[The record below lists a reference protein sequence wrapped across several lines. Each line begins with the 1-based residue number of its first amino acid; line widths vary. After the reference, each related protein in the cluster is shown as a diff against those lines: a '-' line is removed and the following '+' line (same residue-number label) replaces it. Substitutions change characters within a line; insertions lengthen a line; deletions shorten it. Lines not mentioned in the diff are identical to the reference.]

1 MQIDRFSLRQRVLGA
16 TMGWLLLVLVS
27 AGMVVPEILR
37 HYLQQE
43 ASQSM
48 RLYLDELSARL
59 EVNSQGVPE
68 VSGLLSDPRFR
79 QPYSGLYWQVTS
91 PAGVLRSRS
100 LWDSGM
106 QESEGQWT
114 GPKAQPLL
122 RVSRELTLPD
132 YPHPLTLVI
141 AQSEVPLHQTLARLT
156 HLFWGILAVTGM
168 GILAI
173 IGVLIGWSLKP
184 LRRVQ
189 QQLTQVRQGHQ
200 TQLEGALP
208 KELAPLAADLN
219 ALLFHYGELLNRAR
233 HHTGNLAH
241 ALKTPLAVLNNQI
254 ALLPPAEQA
263 QLQAPLKQLRE
274 QIESHLARARIAG
287 ASNIL
292 AVRCQPALRV
302 DRIALAMSKVYAA
315 RDVEL
320 INELDSE
327 LQLAVSEDDFDEMAG
342 NLIENSFKW
351 ATSLIRVHLQASNDT
366 SAESAMLTL
375 LIDDDGCGIADAD
388 RERVLQRGVR
398 LDETTPGSGLG
409 LNIAYEMALS
419 YRGDLRLQPSPLGG
433 LRAELTLPVVR
444 R

>member
-1 MQIDRFSLRQRVLGA
+1 MQTDRFSLRQRVLGA
-16 TMGWLLLVLVS
+16 TIGWLLLVLVS

-59 EVNSQGVPE
+59 EVNAQGEPV

-91 PAGVLRSRS
+91 PSGVLRSRS
-100 LWDSGM
+100 LWDSSM
-106 QESEGQWT
+106 QEQHGQWI

-122 RVSRELTLPD
+122 RVSRALTMPD

-141 AQSEVPLHQTLARLT
+141 AQNEVPLHQTLARLT
-156 HLFWGILAVTGM
+156 RLFWGILALTGI

-189 QQLTQVRQGHQ
+189 QQLMQVRQGSQ

-208 KELAPLAADLN
+208 KELVPLAADLN
-219 ALLFHYGELLNRAR
+219 ALLFHYAELLNRAR

-254 ALLPPAEQA
+254 ALLPPTEQA
-263 QLQAPLKQLRE
+263 QLQAPLRQLRE

-292 AVRCQPALRV
+292 AVRCQPALRI
-302 DRIALAMSKVYAA
+302 DRIALAMSKVYAS

-327 LQLAVSEDDFDEMAG
+327 LLLAVSEDDFDEMAG
-342 NLIENSFKW
+342 NLIENAFKW
-351 ATSLIRVHLQASNDT
+351 ANALIRVHL
-366 SAESAMLTL
+366 SAPIGGAGENGVLTL
-375 LIDDDGCGIADAD
+375 LIEDDGCGIAPAD
-388 RERVLQRGVR
+388 REQALQRGVR

-419 YRGDLRLQPSPLGG
+419 YRGDLRLQPSALGG

-444 R
+444 Q

>member
-1 MQIDRFSLRQRVLGA
+1 
-16 TMGWLLLVLVS
+16 
-27 AGMVVPEILR
+27 
-37 HYLQQE
+37 
-43 ASQSM
+43 
-48 RLYLDELSARL
+48 
-59 EVNSQGVPE
+59 
-68 VSGLLSDPRFR
+68 
-79 QPYSGLYWQVTS
+79 
-91 PAGVLRSRS
+91 
-100 LWDSGM
+100 
-106 QESEGQWT
+106 
-114 GPKAQPLL
+114 
-122 RVSRELTLPD
+122 
-132 YPHPLTLVI
+132 
-141 AQSEVPLHQTLARLT
+141 
-156 HLFWGILAVTGM
+156 
-168 GILAI
+168 
-173 IGVLIGWSLKP
+173 
-184 LRRVQ
+184 
-189 QQLTQVRQGHQ
+189 
-200 TQLEGALP
+200 
-208 KELAPLAADLN
+208 
-219 ALLFHYGELLNRAR
+219 R

-366 SAESAMLTL
+366 SAQSAMLTL

-433 LRAELTLPVVR
+433 LRAELTLPAVR